1 MKALFFHKGKNELIE
16 NTLPKPEP
24 KAHEVVIKLCACGI
38 CGTDVHIA
46 REFTIPT
53 AFSPI
58 VLGHEPAG
66 VIAEVGSDVTD
77 WQIGDR
83 VVTYPSAFCGSC
95 ISCKNGREGL
105 CMKGEIFGLMR
116 HGALA
121 EFMTA
126 PARGLVKLPDSIPF
140 EVGAILTDAVSTPYH
155 AVVKRAQLEKGE
167 TAAIFGVGGLGSQAV
182 RFCKLF
188 GAAQIIAV
196 DINESA
202 LELAKKIGATH
213 MVNAGDDI
221 PAHKQIRGLT
231 DGMGVDAAFEF
242 IGRTDTIE
250 MAVKSL
256 RRGGRV
262 VVSGIGMEKMVLPPI
277 RSFVGN
283 EYEVR
288 GSMGLDMED
297 LQDVMALVESGKLD
311 LSDAVKPVGFEDVN
325 DALSKLARG
334 QSEHARYVL
343 SHGLGK

>member
-1 MKALFFHKGKNELIE
+1 MKALFFHQGENTLIE
-16 NTLPKPEP
+16 NNLPKPKP
-24 KAHEVVIKLCACGI
+24 KGHEVLIELRACGI

-46 REFTIPT
+46 REFAIPT

-66 VIAEVGSDVTD
+66 IIAEVGSEVTN
-77 WQIGDR
+77 WQVGDR

-95 ISCKNGREGL
+95 ISCKNEREGL

-116 HGALA
+116 HGAMA

-140 EVGAILTDAVSTPYH
+140 EIGAILTDAVSTPYH
-155 AVVKRAQLEKGE
+155 AVVKRARLEKGE
-167 TAAIFGVGGLGSQAV
+167 TAAIFGCGGLGSQAI

-188 GAAQIIAV
+188 GATQIIAV

-202 LELAKKIGATH
+202 LELAQKIGATH
-213 MVNAGDDI
+213 VANAGDDM

-231 DGMGVDAAFEF
+231 NGMGVDAAFEF

-250 MAVKSL
+250 MAVKGL
-256 RRGGRV
+256 RRGGRAV
-262 VVSGIGMEKMVLPPI
+262 ISGIGMDKMVLPPI

-288 GSMGLDMED
+288 GSMGLDMQD
-297 LQDVMALVESGKLD
+297 LKEVISLVETGKLD
-311 LSDAVKPVGFEDVN
+311 LSDAVKPIGFEDVN
-325 DALSKLARG
+325 DALTKLAKG
-334 QSEHARYVL
+334 HSEHARYVL
-343 SHGLGK
+343 SHGMGK